1 MKKILILHTGGT
13 IAMSEDKNGAV
24 APGKENPL
32 NSCES
37 TVEGIGFNRG
47 MNSSL
52 GKSIHLML

>member
-32 NSCES
+32 NRCVTLA
-37 TVEGIGFNRG
+37 TVEGGNFNKG
-47 MNSSL
+47 
-52 GKSIHLML
+52 

>member
-32 NSCES
+32 KQFKNPFCADYEL
-37 TVEGIGFNRG
+37 VI
-47 MNSSL
+47 
-52 GKSIHLML
+52 

>member
-32 NSCES
+32 NLR
-37 TVEGIGFNRG
+37 TLLVLI
-47 MNSSL
+47 MNS
-52 GKSIHLML
+52 